1 MGVGKQYTPLGQ
13 AIHIRRQRLRMPSK
27 AANPVIQIIDC
38 DEQHIRLGR
47 SLSKLC

>member
-1 MGVGKQYTPLGQ
+1 MSVSEQHPALGQ

-47 SLSKLC
+47 SL